1 VVRNDGARM
10 KRRRPIDCS
19 AVTVFNPR
27 AGQPCVCG
35 CGRTQRN
42 EPFTAGFATA
52 NCYADKYGDEERD

>member
-1 VVRNDGARM
+1 M